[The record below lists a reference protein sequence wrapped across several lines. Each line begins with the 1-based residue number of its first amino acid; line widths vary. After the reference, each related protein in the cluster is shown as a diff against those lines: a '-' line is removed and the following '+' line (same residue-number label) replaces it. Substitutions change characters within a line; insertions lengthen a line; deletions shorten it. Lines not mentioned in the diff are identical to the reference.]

1 MEHKKEVTVKHI
13 LTMDSFEANI
23 VTVALTHMMEEQE
36 DILRDIQKSPNDNAY
51 GRFPYNEEVC
61 KKIIEF
67 CDLTIAYLN
76 E

>member
-1 MEHKKEVTVKHI
+1 MEYKKETTVKHI
-13 LTMDSFEANI
+13 LTVDSFEANI
-23 VTVALTHMMEEQE
+23 LTVALTHMMEQQE
-36 DILRDIQKSPNDNAY
+36 DVLNDLAGDDVY
-51 GRFPYNEEVC
+51 GKYHNEIVC

>member
-1 MEHKKEVTVKHI
+1 MEHKKEITVKHI
-13 LTMDSFEANI
+13 LTLDSFEANI
-23 VTVALTHMMEEQE
+23 VTVALTHMMEQQE
-36 DILRDIQKSPNDNAY
+36 DVLNDVAGDGVY
-51 GRFPYNEEVC
+51 GKYHSETVC

>member
-13 LTMDSFEANI
+13 LTMDLFEANI
-23 VTVALTHMMEEQE
+23 VTVALTHMMEQQE
-36 DILRDIQKSPNDNAY
+36 DVLNDMAGDGRY
-51 GRFPYNEEVC
+51 GLFHSEEVC

>member
-1 MEHKKEVTVKHI
+1 MQHKKETIVRHI
-13 LTMDSFEANI
+13 LTVDSYEANI
-23 VTVALTHMMEEQE
+23 LTVALTHMMEEQE
-36 DILRDIQKSPNDNAY
+36 DVLHDLTRNDSSDIFCPEA
-51 GRFPYNEEVC
+51 EMC

>member
-13 LTMDSFEANI
+13 LTLDLFEANI
-23 VTVALTHMMEEQE
+23 VTVALTHLMEEQE
-36 DILRDIQKSPNDNAY
+36 DVLHDLTRNDSSDIFCPEA
-51 GRFPYNEEVC
+51 ELC

-67 CDLTIAYLN
+67 CDMTIAYLN

>member
-1 MEHKKEVTVKHI
+1 MEHKKEITVKHI
-13 LTMDSFEANI
+13 LTLDLFEANI
-23 VTVALTHMMEEQE
+23 VTVALTHLMEEQE
-36 DILRDIQKSPNDNAY
+36 DVLHDLTRNDSSYIFDPEA
-51 GRFPYNEEVC
+51 ELC

>member
-1 MEHKKEVTVKHI
+1 MEYKREKIVKHI

-23 VTVALTHMMEEQE
+23 VTVALTHMMEQQE
-36 DILRDIQKSPNDNAY
+36 DILNDMATDGSY
-51 GRFPYNEEVC
+51 GLFHSEEVC

>member
-1 MEHKKEVTVKHI
+1 MEHKKEIIVKHI
-13 LTMDSFEANI
+13 LTLDSFEANI
-23 VTVALTHMMEEQE
+23 VTDALTHIMEDHES
-36 DILRDIQKSPNDNAY
+36 ILRDVAEDKFY
-51 GRFPYNEEVC
+51 GVFHSEETI

>member
-13 LTMDSFEANI
+13 LTLDLFEANI
-23 VTVALTHMMEEQE
+23 VTAALTHLMEEQE
-36 DILRDIQKSPNDNAY
+36 DVLHDLTRNDSSDIFCPEA
-51 GRFPYNEEVC
+51 ELC

-67 CDLTIAYLN
+67 CDMTIAYLN

>member
-1 MEHKKEVTVKHI
+1 MEHKKQVTVKHI
-13 LTMDSFEANI
+13 LTLDLFEANI
-23 VTVALTHMMEEQE
+23 VTVALTHLMEEQE
-36 DILRDIQKSPNDNAY
+36 DVLHDLTRDDSSDIFCPEA
-51 GRFPYNEEVC
+51 EMC

>member
-1 MEHKKEVTVKHI
+1 MEHKKEITVKHI
-13 LTMDSFEANI
+13 LTLDLFEANI
-23 VTVALTHMMEEQE
+23 VTVALTHMMEHQE
-36 DILRDIQKSPNDNAY
+36 DVLHDLTRNDSSDIFCPEA
-51 GRFPYNEEVC
+51 GMC

>member
-13 LTMDSFEANI
+13 LTLDLFEANI
-23 VTVALTHMMEEQE
+23 VTVALTHLMEEQE
-36 DILRDIQKSPNDNAY
+36 DVLHDLTRNDSSDIFCPEA
-51 GRFPYNEEVC
+51 EMC

>member
-23 VTVALTHMMEEQE
+23 VTVALTHMMEQQE
-36 DILRDIQKSPNDNAY
+36 DVLNDMVSDNAY
-51 GRFPYNEEVC
+51 GRFHSEEVC

>member
-1 MEHKKEVTVKHI
+1 MEYKREKIVKHI

-36 DILRDIQKSPNDNAY
+36 DVLNGLTGD
-51 GRFPYNEEVC
+51 GRFGQFHSDEVC

>member
-1 MEHKKEVTVKHI
+1 MEYKKEITVRHA
-13 LTMDSFEANI
+13 LTLDSFEANI

-36 DILRDIQKSPNDNAY
+36 DVLADITKNSLSNMYSSEA
-51 GRFPYNEEVC
+51 ETC

>member
-1 MEHKKEVTVKHI
+1 MEHKKEITVKHI
-13 LTMDSFEANI
+13 LTLDSFEANI
-23 VTVALTHMMEEQE
+23 VTVALTHMMEQQE
-36 DILRDIQKSPNDNAY
+36 DVLNDVAGDDVY
-51 GRFPYNEEVC
+51 GKYHSETVC

>member
-1 MEHKKEVTVKHI
+1 
-13 LTMDSFEANI
+13 
-23 VTVALTHMMEEQE
+23 MMEGQE
-36 DILRDIQKSPNDNAY
+36 DVLNGMAGDDAY
-51 GRFPYNEEVC
+51 GIYHNETVC

>member
-13 LTMDSFEANI
+13 LTMDLFEANI

-36 DILRDIQKSPNDNAY
+36 DILNGLANDGRY
-51 GRFPYNEEVC
+51 GQFHSDEVI

>member
-13 LTMDSFEANI
+13 LTLDLFEANI
-23 VTVALTHMMEEQE
+23 VTVALTHMMEHQE
-36 DILRDIQKSPNDNAY
+36 DILRDAADDKFY
-51 GRFPYNEEVC
+51 GHFHPEETI
-61 KKIIEF
+61 KKIIQF

>member
-1 MEHKKEVTVKHI
+1 MEHKKEIIVRHI
-13 LTMDSFEANI
+13 LTVDSFEANI
-23 VTVALTHMMEEQE
+23 LTVALTHMMEQQE
-36 DILRDIQKSPNDNAY
+36 DVLNDVADDDVY
-51 GRFPYNEEVC
+51 GKYHNETVS

>member
-13 LTMDSFEANI
+13 LTMDLFEANI
-23 VTVALTHMMEEQE
+23 VTVALTHMMEAQE
-36 DILRDIQKSPNDNAY
+36 DVLNDMASDDTY
-51 GRFPYNEEVC
+51 GKYHSETVC